1 MEGRNGNTSSPR
13 VKDDSRSISRTRSSY
28 DADGESG
35 AREDDVV
42 ENFEKAQRRARRGV
56 DGVEGGREPPV
67 GVVNSG
73 VGVNVSVNGDANVRW
88 KGKGRDREV
97 GVS

>member
-1 MEGRNGNTSSPR
+1 MWVVLVVPHQLEGHRPR
-13 VKDDSRSISRTRSSY
+13 P
-28 DADGESG
+28 ADPNQDQPG
-35 AREDDVV
+35 
-42 ENFEKAQRRARRGV
+42 RGV
-56 DGVEGGREPPV
+56 DGVEGGRELPV